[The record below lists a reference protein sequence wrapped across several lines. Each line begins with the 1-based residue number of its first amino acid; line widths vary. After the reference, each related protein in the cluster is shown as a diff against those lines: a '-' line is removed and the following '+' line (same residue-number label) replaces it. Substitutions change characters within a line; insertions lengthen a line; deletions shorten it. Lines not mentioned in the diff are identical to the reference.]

1 MLSRRLAVL
10 AFFASLGLALPARA
24 QRDQILV
31 TTTWLAQHL
40 HDPNLVLLHVG
51 ADGEYKAMHIPGARF
66 ADMDD
71 VSVSEHTAEG
81 LMLEMPTAES
91 LRERLQKLGISNDS
105 RIVVYYGSDWVSPST
120 RIVFTL
126 DYAGLGGQT
135 SLLDGGMP
143 AWVREGGKVTDRLPA
158 PRTGT
163 LSPLHIKPIVVNAA
177 YVKQHIG
184 TRGVSIVDGRD
195 ASFYDGVQRGS
206 AHGGEQRAG
215 HIASAK
221 SVPFTQVTLDN
232 LLLKSP
238 NELRELFT
246 KAGVQVGDTI
256 VGYCHVGQQATAM
269 LFAAR
274 SLGHPVLLYDGS
286 YQEWSRLTPV
296 ESYPVENPSPRSKQ

>member
-24 QRDQILV
+24 QRDQMLV
-31 TTTWLAQHL
+31 TTAWLAQHL

-51 ADGEYKAMHIPGARF
+51 GDGEYKAMHIPGARF

-81 LMLEMPTAES
+81 LMLEMPSAES

-143 AWVREGGKVTDRLPA
+143 AWVREGRKVTDRLPA

-163 LSPLHIKPIVVNAA
+163 LSPLRIKPIVVNAA

-246 KAGVQVGDTI
+246 KAGVQAGDTI

-296 ESYPVENPSPRSKQ
+296 DSYPVENPSPRNKQ

>member
-1 MLSRRLAVL
+1 VLSRRLAVL
-10 AFFASLGLALPARA
+10 AFFASLGLALPAHA

-31 TTTWLAQHL
+31 TTAWLAKHL

-81 LMLEMPTAES
+81 LMLEMPSAES

-143 AWVREGGKVTDRLPA
+143 AWVREGRKVTDRLPA

>member
-24 QRDQILV
+24 QRDQMLV
-31 TTTWLAQHL
+31 TTAWLAQHL

-143 AWVREGGKVTDRLPA
+143 AWVREGGKVTDRLPT

-184 TRGVSIVDGRD
+184 RRGVSIVDGRD

-246 KAGVQVGDTI
+246 KAGVQAGDTI

-296 ESYPVENPSPRSKQ
+296 DSYPVENPSPRSKQ

>member
-31 TTTWLAQHL
+31 TTAWLAQHL

-81 LMLEMPTAES
+81 LMLEMPSAES

-143 AWVREGGKVTDRLPA
+143 AWVREGRKVTDRLPA

-163 LSPLHIKPIVVNAA
+163 LSPLRIKPIVVNAA

-296 ESYPVENPSPRSKQ
+296 DSYPVENPSPRNKQ

>member
-31 TTTWLAQHL
+31 TTAWLAQHL

-81 LMLEMPTAES
+81 LMLEMPSAES

-143 AWVREGGKVTDRLPA
+143 AWVREGRKVTDRLPV

-177 YVKQHIG
+177 YVKQHVG
-184 TRGVSIVDGRD
+184 RRGVSIVDGRD

>member
-10 AFFASLGLALPARA
+10 AFLASLGLALPALG
-24 QRDQILV
+24 QREQMLV
-31 TTTWLAQHL
+31 TTAWLAQHL

-81 LMLEMPTAES
+81 LMLEMPSAES

-143 AWVREGGKVTDRLPA
+143 AWVREGRKVTDRLPV